1 MATSEQQIKMASKL
15 YECRD
20 AAKSLLEKDYKERLK
35 PYTHILKE
43 VMKSNNLTE
52 ISALLKISK
61 TTHYQENGMT
71 QMMYMAAVVELI
83 EPSA

>member
-1 MATSEQQIKMASKL
+1 MNQIQMAAKL

-20 AAKSLLEKDYKERLK
+20 AAKVFLKEEYKERLQ

-43 VMKSNNLTE
+43 VMKANNLEE
-52 ISALLKISK
+52 IPALLKISK
-61 TTHYQENGMT
+61 TIHYQENGMA

-83 EPSA
+83 EPS

>member
-1 MATSEQQIKMASKL
+1 MATESQIKMASKL

-20 AAKSLLEKDYKERLK
+20 AAKSLFEQEYKERLK

-61 TTHYQENGMT
+61 TTHYQENGIA